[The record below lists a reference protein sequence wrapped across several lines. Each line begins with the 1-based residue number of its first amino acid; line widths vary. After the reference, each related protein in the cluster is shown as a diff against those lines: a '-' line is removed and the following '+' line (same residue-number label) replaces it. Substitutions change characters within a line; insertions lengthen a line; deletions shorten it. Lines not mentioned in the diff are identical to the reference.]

1 VQNPIVTQSLVS
13 LLVVA
18 FVVFRFARREL
29 KERVIKAGTLWIRP
43 AVMLAITAWLIVLS
57 VSLDPSGTTEMIVA
71 LIAGIVLGAVTG
83 VLIVA
88 NTSFR
93 AADIPN
99 AVRAQG
105 SRITFAIWIG
115 AFVIRFLARYL
126 VPHGADPRT
135 QLPLNAGTVALV
147 ATAFI
152 VIAFA
157 FYRAIGRYRNVPA
170 YGGAPV
176 ATGVPIETSSASQD

>member
-1 VQNPIVTQSLVS
+1 MNPILTQSLFTV
-13 LLVVA
+13 LILA
-18 FVVFRFARREL
+18 LVVFRFASREL

-43 AVMLAITAWLIVLS
+43 VVLLAITVWLIVLS
-57 VSLDPSGTTEMIVA
+57 VSLDPSGSTELIVA
-71 LIAGIVLGAVTG
+71 LIAGVVLGAVTG
-83 VLIVA
+83 MLIVA
-88 NTSFR
+88 NTRFR

-105 SRITFAIWIG
+105 SRITFGIWIG
-115 AFVIRFLARYL
+115 AFAIRFIARFV

-152 VIAFA
+152 VIALA
-157 FYRAIGRYRNVPA
+157 FYRTIGRYGTAAPA
-170 YGGAPV
+170 AGQRDR
-176 ATGVPIETSSASQD
+176 S

>member
-1 VQNPIVTQSLVS
+1 MLTQSLFT
-13 LLVVA
+13 VVILA
-18 FVVFRFARREL
+18 FVVFRFAQREL
-29 KERVIKAGTLWIRP
+29 KERVVKAGTLWIRP
-43 AVMLAITAWLIVLS
+43 VILLAVTVWLVVLS
-57 VSLDPSGTTEMIVA
+57 ISLDPAGTTELIVA
-71 LIAGIVLGAVTG
+71 LVAGVVLGAVTG
-83 VLIVA
+83 LLIVA
-88 NTSFR
+88 NTTFR

-115 AFVIRFLARYL
+115 AFAIRFIARFV

-152 VIAFA
+152 VIAVA
-157 FYRAIGRYRNVPA
+157 FYRAIGRYRV
-170 YGGAPV
+170 
-176 ATGVPIETSSASQD
+176 TS

>member
-1 VQNPIVTQSLVS
+1 MQNPIVTQSLVFV
-13 LLVVA
+13 LIAA
-18 FVVFRFARREL
+18 FVVFRFAQREL
-29 KERVIKAGTLWIRP
+29 KERVVKAGTLWIRP
-43 AVMLAITAWLIVLS
+43 AVLLAITAWVIVLS
-57 VSLDPSGTTEMIVA
+57 VSLNPSGTTEMVVA
-71 LIAGIVLGAVTG
+71 LIAGVALGAITG
-83 VLIVA
+83 LLIVA

-93 AADIPN
+93 AADVPN

-115 AFVIRFLARYL
+115 AFVIRFIARFV

-152 VIAFA
+152 VIALA
-157 FYRAIGRYRNVPA
+157 FYRAIARFRNA
-170 YGGAPV
+170 GGSP
-176 ATGVPIETSSASQD
+176 